1 MNPMRPAEMNETPGV
16 RASAETDASSA
27 AASEPSR
34 TCPNCGAPLIERKC
48 KLICPNAQ
56 CGYYMSCSDFL

>member
-1 MNPMRPAEMNETPGV
+1 MQSSEPRESTDERPSDEPV
-16 RASAETDASSA
+16 RAS
-27 AASEPSR
+27 SEPSR
-34 TCPNCGAPLIERKC
+34 TCPNCGAPLLERKC

>member
-1 MNPMRPAEMNETPGV
+1 MRTKV
-16 RASAETDASSA
+16 TDAGEERSERPRVESSRPS
-27 AASEPSR
+27 SEPSR
-34 TCPNCGAPLIERKC
+34 TCPNCSAPLLERKC